1 MPKGEQREMRQR
13 EVRWEKLMGG
23 RRGEQKREGNKE
35 EMKKGETTAVSITK
49 QNKNDRLVVALLDVQ
64 SMWFNSPQTF
74 HPHFLRA
81 ETDGVLS
88 MAK

>member
-1 MPKGEQREMRQR
+1 MPKGEQREMRQK

-49 QNKNDRLVVALLDVQ
+49 QK
-64 SMWFNSPQTF
+64 
-74 HPHFLRA
+74 
-81 ETDGVLS
+81 
-88 MAK
+88 